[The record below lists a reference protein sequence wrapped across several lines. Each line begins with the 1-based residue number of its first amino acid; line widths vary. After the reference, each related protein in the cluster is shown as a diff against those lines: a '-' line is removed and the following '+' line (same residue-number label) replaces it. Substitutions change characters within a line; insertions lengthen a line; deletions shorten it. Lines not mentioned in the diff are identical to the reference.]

1 MRNYCKQMWL
11 ETDDV
16 LLLGWF
22 VQPWIQNNQ
31 PKRQPSQTSCISS
44 WGRYYS
50 NSSQG
55 FGFEVLNAFK
65 FKQWKPTTVKSWLF
79 IMNEIILWPNICLIP
94 DKTCQNVITKLV
106 NLISLGCFEW
116 KLNSSIFRGQVA
128 RKNYETKKWPGQTW
142 KGIFREIFNI

>member
-1 MRNYCKQMWL
+1 MQTNVTWNWWCFVVRLICTTLDTKQSTEKTAKPDKL
-11 ETDDV
+11 HFK
-16 LLLGWF
+16 L
-22 VQPWIQNNQ
+22 
-31 PKRQPSQTSCISS
+31 
-44 WGRYYS
+44 RY
-50 NSSQG
+50 QDIIVIHLKG